1 MKLVLLEGFSIR
13 NADANFTIGEVR
25 PTNGAGGPFRVFACV
40 LPDDE
45 VFAIEVAVVNFLDEC
60 LPALANYYDQNPPP
74 WVRKSLGWY
83 EKETLYSNLRVEQD
97 QRGHWRAYRDNYPL
111 LGYRGPATF
120 SKVTD
125 AQRVADAHLLDN
137 YPNAEVIDDEFSW
150 LLDPELE
157 DLSLGLVPLR
167 SYETAASPP
176 RP

>member
-45 VFAIEVAVVNFLDEC
+45 VVAIEVAVVNSLDEC
-60 LPALANYYDQNPPP
+60 LPALADYYEQNPPR
-74 WVRKSLGWY
+74 WVRKGLGWY
-83 EKETLYSNLRVEQD
+83 EKETLYSNLRVEQN
-97 QRGHWRAYRDNYPL
+97 QRGQWRAYRDGFPL
-111 LGYRGPATF
+111 LEWRGAATF
-120 SKVTD
+120 LTGAE
-125 AQRVADAHLLDN
+125 AQRIADVHLLDS

-150 LLDPELE
+150 VLDPELE

-167 SYETAASPP
+167 SYETAASHP